1 MESGR
6 VRLNRRAPEGERTT
20 LAAGGGEGVREVS
33 PCARETAEPRPLG
46 CRSRLVA
53 QGRRWE
59 TRRYLTRG
67 GREGQP
73 GGRSPVSARCPWLLP
88 GSAVRVAESRRE
100 APSSAGVLR
109 WAPHRPLINAPAA
122 AAAEGGPA
130 PPSPSEAR
138 PAEPPATA
146 SPAGT
151 RLAGVPALAA
161 CGVGPVRLSDPPG
174 IIVIYFFFFFP
185 QFDLTVCANPDG
197 RLHLLSLISA
207 RLGKI
212 SPVGLTKLVF
222 SNNQC
227 RSGVWFCFQMVE
239 AKKIMRERFCSP
251 YLIRMSKRS
260 PF

>member
-174 IIVIYFFFFFP
+174 IIVIYFFFFFFP
-185 QFDLTVCANPDG
+185 SLT
-197 RLHLLSLISA
+197 
-207 RLGKI
+207 
-212 SPVGLTKLVF
+212 
-222 SNNQC
+222 
-227 RSGVWFCFQMVE
+227 
-239 AKKIMRERFCSP
+239 
-251 YLIRMSKRS
+251 
-260 PF
+260 